1 MISVDKLQRYF
12 EYEFNLSSID
22 SIKLRYSMEVIFN
35 EVSKLIMLLILFS
48 ILGFTT
54 DFIYSVIALLFI
66 RPFTGGLHLKSYADC
81 FIFTVF
87 FFSVSLFLKN
97 NIILGSHSL
106 LLLLMFSFFIILLFA
121 PIVGNNRPIYSNK
134 KLLKFKFI
142 GVAILMIHFFI
153 AYSFSNKHP
162 YIINS
167 TWVFALQSIQLLIAK
182 GVNIN
187 EKTEVYKQKAN

>member
-1 MISVDKLQRYF
+1 MTFLDKIQGYF
-12 EYEFNLSSID
+12 EDEFNLSSID

-54 DFIYSVIALLFI
+54 DFIYSVIALLSI
-66 RPFTGGLHLKSYADC
+66 RPFTGGLHLKSYAEC

-97 NIILGSHSL
+97 NIILESHSL
-106 LLLLMFSFFIILLFA
+106 ILLLIFSFFIILLFA
-121 PIVGNNRPIYSNK
+121 PVVGNNRLIYSNK
-134 KLLKFKFI
+134 KLLQFKFI
-142 GVAILMIHFFI
+142 GVTILIIHFLI
-153 AYSFSNKHP
+153 AYLFTNKHP

-167 TWVFALQSIQLLIAK
+167 TWVFTLQSIQLLIAK

-187 EKTEVYKQKAN
+187 EKREIYKQEAN